1 MNSTGHLSDYWD
13 KVNTIKT
20 PSTATFIE
28 LLCLDSTIKRDVHKK
43 VVRDLSRMAL
53 DTFHDDIMS
62 DYEGSGPDEEWGDQD

>member
-53 DTFHDDIMS
+53 DTFHDDIVAE
-62 DYEGSGPDEEWGDQD
+62 YEEDWGDQD